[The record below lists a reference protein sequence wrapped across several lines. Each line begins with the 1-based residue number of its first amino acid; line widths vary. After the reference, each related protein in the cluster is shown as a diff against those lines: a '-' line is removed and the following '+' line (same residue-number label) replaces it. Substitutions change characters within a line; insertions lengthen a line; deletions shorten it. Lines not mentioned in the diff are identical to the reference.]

1 MTMLR
6 SFVTSVLLLAAL
18 EKVGR
23 VSSFSFQNC
32 NTKIKTKTSGINSVN
47 NNGRDILPTSQLLSS
62 PSSLNFDMSKLDTQL
77 YSSPWETAATYNR
90 QNNKGTTGATAGATK
105 SNNDNYKNGN
115 NNKNNNSK
123 DKYKYQQR
131 DPTTE
136 LNRTKFL
143 LNQARGNLQESEMRA
158 TAAEHRVALL
168 QNELKAVNGKIGAAG
183 GTNGGTNGSSNAAGE
198 TSKEREQLKKEVQSL
213 NESIKKLRLK
223 MKTQINKIQTN
234 FDNEKKQ
241 LLTKQYKLQ
250 NDLNIAQSELLA
262 SLEEVSTLKST
273 TKELTIE
280 VTRII
285 HQSEQDQQQLKLSH
299 ASNIVSLQKEAKEIQ
314 NFLQMDKSNLE
325 QSLQTQQQKNE
336 ELREEYNRMSR
347 QAAADMT
354 LVKKQHVE
362 ETSALQKEIL
372 FHRME
377 VDDRNRQI
385 EELHNERSKVRTLA
399 GIQFNLVKS
408 RIKNRYK
415 KIFKRGSTSTAKQR
429 KIEVKNNKRM

>member
-1 MTMLR
+1 
-6 SFVTSVLLLAAL
+6 
-18 EKVGR
+18 
-23 VSSFSFQNC
+23 
-32 NTKIKTKTSGINSVN
+32 
-47 NNGRDILPTSQLLSS
+47 
-62 PSSLNFDMSKLDTQL
+62 MSKLDTQL

-90 QNNKGTTGATAGATK
+90 KNNKGTTGATAGATK
-105 SNNDNYKNGN
+105 SNNDNYKNNN

-168 QNELKAVNGKIGAAG
+168 QNELKAVNGKIGGGAG
-183 GTNGGTNGSSNAAGE
+183 GTNGGTNGSSTAAGE

-415 KIFKRGSTSTAKQR
+415 KIFKRGSTSTTKQR